1 MAVLNLSGYGAVQS
15 NLFVRIPVNQY
26 RTTPTAAYTSTIL
39 RFSDRRVTTTVNS
52 ETYTGLGR
60 LVDISGTNSE
70 LRSSSMQ
77 LSISVSGIP
86 NTSIAEIVNSKIKGC
101 PVIVY
106 RVLFNPVTGNVL
118 PESDTPLTRFRGY
131 ITNYTLTEDYDIDSR
146 TSSNTITFNCSSVI
160 DVLQNKISGRR
171 TNPVQQKL
179 LYPNDKAFDRV
190 PTLKNSAFD
199 FGSEY

>member
-1 MAVLNLSGYGAVQS
+1 MAVLNLSGYGAVES

-26 RTTPTAAYTSTIL
+26 RTTPTASYTSTIL
-39 RFSDRRVTTTVNS
+39 RFSDRRATTSVNS
-52 ETYTGLGR
+52 ESYTGLGR

-106 RVLFNPVTGNVL
+106 RVLFDPETGNRL
-118 PESDTPLTRFRGY
+118 PETDTPLTRFRGY